1 MQKNIIL
8 ISTADWNHPL
18 WTNKQH
24 VSLSL
29 ANAGFRV
36 LYVESLGL
44 RKIRNS
50 KRDFARI
57 LLRIVNAFKPPRQVY
72 SGVWICSPLVL
83 PGLHKG
89 LPLLFN
95 KLSISA
101 SIKLSSFF
109 LGFIRPILWTYNPI
123 TARILDL
130 SQFSLVDIH

>member
-44 RKIRNS
+44 RK
-50 KRDFARI
+50 
-57 LLRIVNAFKPPRQVY
+57 
-72 SGVWICSPLVL
+72 
-83 PGLHKG
+83 
-89 LPLLFN
+89 
-95 KLSISA
+95 
-101 SIKLSSFF
+101 
-109 LGFIRPILWTYNPI
+109 
-123 TARILDL
+123 
-130 SQFSLVDIH
+130 